1 MHPCPNA
8 GVGTAVVT
16 GGAEIKAALA
26 MVITKVEASLL
37 IMRAVMVGVGMM
49 SVVGPVKRLLV
60 ELMMVTVV
68 ITRVKLVG

>member
-26 MVITKVEASLL
+26 MVITKVEASML

>member
-1 MHPCPNA
+1 MHLCPNA
-8 GVGTAVVT
+8 GVGTAVVA

>member
-16 GGAEIKAALA
+16 GWAEIKAALA

-68 ITRVKLVG
+68 ITRVKLAG

>member
-1 MHPCPNA
+1 MHWCPNA

-26 MVITKVEASLL
+26 MVITKVEASML
-37 IMRAVMVGVGMM
+37 IMLPILVGVGMM
-49 SVVGPVKRLLV
+49 SVVGSVKRLLV

-68 ITRVKLVG
+68 ITRLQLVG

>member
-1 MHPCPNA
+1 
-8 GVGTAVVT
+8 VT
-16 GGAEIKAALA
+16 RGAEIKAALA
-26 MVITKVEASLL
+26 MVITKVEASML
-37 IMRAVMVGVGMM
+37 IMPAIMAGVGMM

>member
-1 MHPCPNA
+1 MHWCPNA

-26 MVITKVEASLL
+26 MVITKVEASML
-37 IMRAVMVGVGMM
+37 IMLAIMVGVGMM

>member
-1 MHPCPNA
+1 
-8 GVGTAVVT
+8 VT
-16 GGAEIKAALA
+16 GWAEIKAALA

>member
-1 MHPCPNA
+1 M
-8 GVGTAVVT
+8 TR
-16 GGAEIKAALA
+16 GAEIKAALA
-26 MVITKVEASLL
+26 MVITKVEASML
-37 IMRAVMVGVGMM
+37 IMPAIMAGVGMM